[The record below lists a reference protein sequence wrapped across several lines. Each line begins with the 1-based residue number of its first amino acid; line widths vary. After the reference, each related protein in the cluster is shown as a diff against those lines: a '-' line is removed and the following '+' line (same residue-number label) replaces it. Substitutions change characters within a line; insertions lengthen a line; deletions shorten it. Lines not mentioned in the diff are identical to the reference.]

1 MRRYRALD
9 GRNPHLVRGMQTER
23 PLDHAPCASL
33 GGGRLLGETK
43 MDAWGYTDH
52 DWRRIRQ
59 VIDYIRSFPR
69 ARESR
74 GEVEPAKPIGTKK
87 AGAPSV
93 EVFQLGLPLFEIE
106 GDLEVKSRM
115 P

>member
-1 MRRYRALD
+1 
-9 GRNPHLVRGMQTER
+9 
-23 PLDHAPCASL
+23 
-33 GGGRLLGETK
+33 

-74 GEVEPAKPIGTKK
+74 GE
-87 AGAPSV
+87 GAPTLDV
-93 EVFQLGLPLFEIE
+93 EGKEVEAPSAQAVQLGLPLFETE
-106 GDLEVKSRM
+106 GGIVVEART

>member
-1 MRRYRALD
+1 
-9 GRNPHLVRGMQTER
+9 
-23 PLDHAPCASL
+23 
-33 GGGRLLGETK
+33 

-74 GEVEPAKPIGTKK
+74 KEVAPTVPVEEKTVRKRSFK
-87 AGAPSV
+87 AV
-93 EVFQLGLPLFEIE
+93 QLGLPLICDVEN
-106 GDLEVKSRM
+106 DTVA
-115 P
+115 